1 LIWYCIYGEAV
12 VFYPKLLAMKQY
24 MLPGMVV
31 FATMLLSCNSETA
44 KEGNKE
50 AEVAMPME
58 VAYKGKPAIGS
69 DENTIKVMN
78 WNKWLSSGKL
88 DSAFTLLAD
97 SVTIR
102 LKDGDEFNTTA
113 DSAKKTIQA
122 YFSAISSANIQY
134 VAVLPVDVKLS
145 ADKTDQ
151 WVLSWTDESYLMKN
165 GSRDHNIIHEDY
177 RLVNG
182 KIREINQY
190 GRIVREK

>member
-1 LIWYCIYGEAV
+1 
-12 VFYPKLLAMKQY
+12 
-24 MLPGMVV
+24 MLPTMVI
-31 FATMLLSCNSETA
+31 LSTIFLACNSKTANESKTETV
-44 KEGNKE
+44 
-50 AEVAMPME
+50 VALPME
-58 VAYKGKPAIGS
+58 VVYKGKPSIGS

-78 WNKWLSSGKL
+78 WNKWLSSDKL

-113 DSAKKTIQA
+113 DSAKKIIRG
-122 YFSAISSANIQY
+122 YFSGISSANIQY

-145 ADKTDQ
+145 ADKSDQ